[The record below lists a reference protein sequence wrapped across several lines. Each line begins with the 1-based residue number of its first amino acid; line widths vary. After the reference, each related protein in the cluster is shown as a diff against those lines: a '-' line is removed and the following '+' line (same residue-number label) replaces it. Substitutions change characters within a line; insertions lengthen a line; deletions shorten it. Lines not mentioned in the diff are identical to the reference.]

1 MNRLHR
7 FHPVAVAG
15 VVALIGISLSGASNV
30 LAAGTYYV
38 DSVDAPTIIARHL
51 TGHPPY
57 KRGLT
62 TTHKREKGEFAQLEE
77 VTKDAAGSSVYHRH
91 LQGRPPY
98 KRHLGPAHDRGRG
111 EFARF
116 EETSEG
122 SLVPGVHRPYLL
134 KGYPP
139 YRRHPRTTDQ

>member
-1 MNRLHR
+1 MNRLHL
-7 FHPVAVAG
+7 FHPAAVAG
-15 VVALIGISLSGASNV
+15 VVALIGISLSGASTV
-30 LAAGTYYV
+30 LAADAYYV

-62 TTHKREKGEFAQLEE
+62 TAHKREKGEFAQLEE
-77 VTKDAAGSSVYHRH
+77 VTKDAARRGVYHRH

-98 KRHLGPAHDRGRG
+98 KRHLGPAHNRGRG

-122 SLVPGVHRPYLL
+122 SVVPGVHRPYL
-134 KGYPP
+134 KGHPP
-139 YRRHPRTTDQ
+139 YRRHLRTTDR